1 MRITNYF
8 LPILKENPQGAE
20 ITSHKLMIRSGMI
33 RQQNSGIYSWLPLGL
48 KVLKKIENLVREE
61 MNKAGALE
69 ILMPCIQP
77 AELWKESGR
86 YDVYGKE
93 MLRIEDR
100 HENALLFG
108 PTNEEVV
115 TDIFRNNVKSY
126 KELPKTLYQI
136 QWKFRDEIRPRFGV
150 MRGRE
155 FYMKDAYSFDID
167 EKKAEESYDNM
178 FRAYLNLFKRIGLLA
193 IPVRADTG
201 PIGGNLS
208 HEFHI
213 IANTG
218 ESNIFYDKAIEDE
231 VMKDSIDV
239 NFLKTTYAMADDMHE
254 EAKCKIPKER
264 LKHHKSIEVGHI
276 FCFGTKYTKAMNADV
291 MDREGKPQH
300 PYCGSYGI
308 GVSRLVGAIIESSHD
323 NAGIIWPKAIAPFA
337 ASLINV
343 LANDAECTNAC
354 DAIYKR
360 LSDLGIE
367 ILYDDS
373 KASAGQKFSTHDL
386 IGIPHQIIV
395 GSKFLKFNKV
405 ELKDRQTNAIIELDI
420 EEVITHLS

>member
-20 ITSHKLMIRSGMI
+20 IVSHKLMIRAGMI

-48 KVLKKIENLVREE
+48 RVLKKIENLVREE
-61 MNKAGALE
+61 MNAAGAIEL
-69 ILMPCIQP
+69 LMPCIQP

-108 PTNEEVV
+108 PTNEEGV

-126 KELPKTLYQI
+126 KELPKIFYQI

-155 FYMKDAYSFDID
+155 FYMKDAYSFDTD
-167 EKKAEESYDNM
+167 EKRAEESYDNM
-178 FRAYLNLFKRIGLLA
+178 FRAYLNLFKRIGLIA
-193 IPVRADTG
+193 IPVRAETG

-218 ESNIFYDKAIEDE
+218 ESNIFYDTAIEDE

-239 NFLKTTYAMADDMHE
+239 DFLKTTYAMADDMHE
-254 EAKCKIPKER
+254 EATCKVPKER

-276 FCFGTKYTKAMNADV
+276 FCFGTKYTKAMKADF
-291 MDREGKPQH
+291 MDKEGKSQY

-323 NAGIIWPKAIAPFA
+323 DAGIIWPKAIAPFA

-343 LANDAECTNAC
+343 LASDEQCAQAC
-354 DAIYKR
+354 DAIYKK
-360 LSDLGIE
+360 LTDLGLD

-373 KASAGQKFSTHDL
+373 KASAGQKFFTHDL
-386 IGIPHQIIV
+386 IGMPYQIIV
-395 GSKFLKFNKV
+395 GSKFLKLNKV
-405 ELKDRQTNAIIELDI
+405 ELKDRRTNTVTELEIDAAIA
-420 EEVITHLS
+420 HLL